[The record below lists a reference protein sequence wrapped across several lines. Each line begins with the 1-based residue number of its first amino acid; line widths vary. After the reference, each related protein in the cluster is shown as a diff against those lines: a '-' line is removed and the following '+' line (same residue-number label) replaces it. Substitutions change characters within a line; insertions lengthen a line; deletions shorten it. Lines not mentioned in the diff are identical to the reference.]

1 MIVKLYSDSNR
12 YKGFRNA
19 DYRNNFLELK
29 SWLES
34 GNYLVVRNEKI
45 TSVKRISELLK
56 NVPSLEI
63 ITEKT

>member
-1 MIVKLYSDSNR
+1 MIVRLYSDSNK
-12 YKGFRNA
+12 YCGWRNA

-34 GNYLVVRNEKI
+34 GNYIVVKTEKI
-45 TSVKRISELLK
+45 TSVKRISKLLK

-63 ITEKT
+63 FTEKT